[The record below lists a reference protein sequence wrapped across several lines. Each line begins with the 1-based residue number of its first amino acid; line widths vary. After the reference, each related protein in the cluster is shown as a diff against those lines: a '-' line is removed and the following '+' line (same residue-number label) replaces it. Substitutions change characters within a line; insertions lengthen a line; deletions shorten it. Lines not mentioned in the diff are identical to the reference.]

1 MTAIND
7 VNLKRQFFATL
18 SISIDVGYSKEKKK
32 ALSLSNS
39 RQVDGREN
47 GVKLLGL
54 IGQIARARHGHYH
67 SHRISTASAE
77 TQFSIVHRVGIDVTA
92 VVEAAVE

>member
-18 SISIDVGYSKEKKK
+18 SYMWDILKRKKT
-32 ALSLSNS
+32 LSLSNS
-39 RQVDGREN
+39 RQVDGRAN
-47 GVKLLGL
+47 CVKLLGL

-77 TQFSIVHRVGIDVTA
+77 TQFSIVHRVGVDVTA

>member
-1 MTAIND
+1 MWDI
-7 VNLKRQFFATL
+7 VKR
-18 SISIDVGYSKEKKK
+18 KK

-39 RQVDGREN
+39 RQVDGRAN
-47 GVKLLGL
+47 GVKLPGL
-54 IGQIARARHGHYH
+54 IGQNVRARHGHHH

-77 TQFSIVHRVGIDVTA
+77 TQFSIVHRVVVDVTA